1 MKNISQAKLR
11 RVSVPLP
18 RLDLQIAF
26 AEKIYSIEAIVRH
39 LDAAAAK
46 AEAVTAALLR
56 SCSIA
61 PRTLAPPSNNRLRN
75 EARFCALLRA

>member
-46 AEAVTAALLR
+46 AEAVTAALAAEVFDR
-56 SCSIA
+56 
-61 PRTLAPPSNNRLRN
+61 PPHAGSA
-75 EARFCALLRA
+75 EQQQAAE